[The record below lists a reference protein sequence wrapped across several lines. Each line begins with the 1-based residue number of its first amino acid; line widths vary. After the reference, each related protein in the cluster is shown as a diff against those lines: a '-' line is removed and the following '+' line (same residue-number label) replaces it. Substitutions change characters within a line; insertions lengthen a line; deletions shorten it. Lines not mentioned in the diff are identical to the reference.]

1 MRVMITD
8 KEGQEW
14 WALCQGM
21 FGHPLTP
28 VEDYQMATA
37 PAEYGRLC
45 IFDIEDDSPLATW
58 VQLKHPRWIEP
69 AWMDK
74 NKHQVIVDQDDYPFM
89 EIIEDDDA

>member
-8 KEGQEW
+8 KEAQEW

-21 FGHPLTP
+21 LGHQLDP

-45 IFDIEDDSPLATW
+45 IFDIADSSAMATW
-58 VQLKHPRWIEP
+58 IQLKNPRWIEP
-69 AWMDK
+69 YWLDK
-74 NKHQVIVDQDDYPFM
+74 NAHQVIMDTDGYPFM
-89 EIIEDDDA
+89 EIIEDEDA